1 MLVVVQV
8 THVGSLIPRLQ
19 LGPHGNLGMRIHN
32 IAGKESLEEPCEMT
46 CFGLL
51 CQSPDAHYHRLSS
64 NQPVGLKH
72 VSSVISV
79 QEVVKVEAR
88 PRPRSQAL
96 S

>member
-8 THVGSLIPRLQ
+8 THVSSLIPRLQ
-19 LGPHGNLGMRIHN
+19 LGPHGNLGMRI
-32 IAGKESLEEPCEMT
+32 AGKESLAEPCEMT
-46 CFGLL
+46 CFGFL
-51 CQSPDAHYHRLSS
+51 CQSPDAHYHRLSP

-79 QEVVKVEAR
+79 QEVMKVEAR